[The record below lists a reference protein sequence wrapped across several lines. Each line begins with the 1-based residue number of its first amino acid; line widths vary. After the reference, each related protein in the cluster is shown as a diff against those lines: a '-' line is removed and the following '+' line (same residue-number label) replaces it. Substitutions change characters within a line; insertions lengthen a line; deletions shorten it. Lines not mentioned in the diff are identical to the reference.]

1 MTVEFVKN
9 KCVYCFYICVKIYYM
24 YGEYKLFIDRLL
36 LFNKNYVLL
45 KGFCSL
51 YSEFAGDEFSGNTV
65 GRLSDLFGSAL
76 SY

>member
-1 MTVEFVKN
+1 MYILFL
-9 KCVYCFYICVKIYYM
+9 YICVKICYM

-45 KGFCSL
+45 KGFRSL
-51 YSEFAGDEFSGNTV
+51 YRYSKFEGDEFSGNTV

-76 SY
+76 SD

>member
-1 MTVEFVKN
+1 MCILFL
-9 KCVYCFYICVKIYYM
+9 YIGVKICYM
-24 YGEYKLFIDRLL
+24 YGEYKLFIDRLP

-45 KGFCSL
+45 KGFRSL
-51 YSEFAGDEFSGNTV
+51 YSKFAGDEFSGNTV

>member
-1 MTVEFVKN
+1 MCILFL
-9 KCVYCFYICVKIYYM
+9 YIGVKICYM

-45 KGFCSL
+45 KGLRSL
-51 YSEFAGDEFSGNTV
+51 YIEFAGDEFSGNTV

-76 SY
+76 SD

>member
-1 MTVEFVKN
+1 MCILFL
-9 KCVYCFYICVKIYYM
+9 YIGVKICYM

-45 KGFCSL
+45 KRFRSL
-51 YSEFAGDEFSGNTV
+51 YSEFAGDEFSGDTV

>member
-1 MTVEFVKN
+1 MCILFL
-9 KCVYCFYICVKIYYM
+9 YIGVKICYM
-24 YGEYKLFIDRLL
+24 YREYKLFIDRLL

-45 KGFCSL
+45 KGFRSL

-76 SY
+76 SD

>member
-1 MTVEFVKN
+1 MCILFL
-9 KCVYCFYICVKIYYM
+9 YIGVKICYM

-45 KGFCSL
+45 KGFRSL
-51 YSEFAGDEFSGNTV
+51 YSEFAGDEFSGNAV

-76 SY
+76 SD

>member
-1 MTVEFVKN
+1 MCILFL
-9 KCVYCFYICVKIYYM
+9 YICVKICYM
-24 YGEYKLFIDRLL
+24 YGEYKFFIDRLL

-76 SY
+76 SD